1 MYKDSRFN
9 NESIAYTQ
17 FLRTGF
23 PPPFDITIKGMRDR
37 TEALHKKIN
46 EKLIGTFKGIEEEK
60 NIKINNNTE
69 IPITIYTPIN
79 VNKDKLVIFFHGGG
93 WTLNSRKTHQTIV
106 NMLADATKSIWIS
119 VEYRLSPEYKFPIWL
134 DDACEVTQQ
143 ILTNKINYG
152 ANENT
157 KIGVAGDSAGALISA
172 SICHTIKNLDFQILI
187 SGQFDFFHKFP
198 SRQEFNNPIFIISI
212 DVLDWFIS
220 NALRNEDDKNDS
232 RFSILLNKSFNSLP
246 TCLFIVAELDP
257 LRDDSYRVIHPFF
270 SNPGIFIKS
279 CQQFKCKD
287 PRLSDEARTYTMF
300 ISENFPAPANLTLQT
315 MRERSANVHVKVN
328 EKLIGTFKGIEEE
341 QKIKIDENTEIPI
354 TIYTPVDVTKNKMVI
369 FFHGGGW
376 TLASRKTHQTIVN
389 MLAEY
394 LIITFI

>member
-1 MYKDSRFN
+1 DPRLSDEART
-9 NESIAYTQ
+9 YTM
-17 FLRTGF
+17 FISENF
-23 PPPFDITIKGMRDR
+23 PAPANLTLQTMRER
-37 TEALHKKIN
+37 SANVHVKVN
-46 EKLIGTFKGIEEEK
+46 EKLIGTFKGIEEEQK
-60 NIKINNNTE
+60 IKIDENTE
-69 IPITIYTPIN
+69 IPITIYTP
-79 VNKDKLVIFFHGGG
+79 VDVTKNKMVIFFHGGG
-93 WTLNSRKTHQTIV
+93 WTLASRKTHQTIV

-257 LRDDSYRVIHPFF
+257 LRDDSYNYQELLEKSGVKTKLVLIKGVIHPFF
-270 SNPGIFIKS
+270 SNP
-279 CQQFKCKD
+279 
-287 PRLSDEARTYTMF
+287 
-300 ISENFPAPANLTLQT
+300 
-315 MRERSANVHVKVN
+315 
-328 EKLIGTFKGIEEE
+328 
-341 QKIKIDENTEIPI
+341 
-354 TIYTPVDVTKNKMVI
+354 
-369 FFHGGGW
+369 
-376 TLASRKTHQTIVN
+376 
-389 MLAEY
+389 
-394 LIITFI
+394 